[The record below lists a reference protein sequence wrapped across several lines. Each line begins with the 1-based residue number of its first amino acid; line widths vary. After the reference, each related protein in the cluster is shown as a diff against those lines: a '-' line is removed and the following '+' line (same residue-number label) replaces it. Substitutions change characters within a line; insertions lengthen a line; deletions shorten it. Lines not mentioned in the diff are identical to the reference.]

1 MSQIVRGL
9 GVVDSVQESRS
20 TRWESETLRRRVL
33 KIKRWQ
39 RDDCL
44 KQPRRL
50 CSYFTC
56 CFWVIV

>member
-33 KIKRWQ
+33 KIKR
-39 RDDCL
+39 
-44 KQPRRL
+44 
-50 CSYFTC
+50 
-56 CFWVIV
+56 